1 MLSKFEKFIQQASGN
16 DLVRLKREITEDLIM
31 TEKEI
36 AELELAISH
45 LRDKISVLVRE
56 KKILG
61 HQIASINDAMRRFES
76 EETRQKKERSDKF
89 ERLFI
94 EIAKQKLPD
103 SLFSEIKEA
112 AASEIRKTIKLKVDE
127 KQQKRD

>member
-76 EETRQKKERSDKF
+76 EETKQKKERSDKF

-112 AASEIRKTIKLKVDE
+112 AASEIRKTIKLKTVDE
-127 KQQKRD
+127 KK

>member
-1 MLSKFEKFIQQASGN
+1 MLSKFEKFIQQASAN

-31 TEKEI
+31 TEKET

-76 EETRQKKERSDKF
+76 EETKQKKERSDKF

-112 AASEIRKTIKLKVDE
+112 AASEIRKTIKLKTVDE
-127 KQQKRD
+127 KK

>member
-112 AASEIRKTIKLKVDE
+112 AASEIRKTIKLKTVDE
-127 KQQKRD
+127 KK

>member
-56 KKILG
+56 KKY
-61 HQIASINDAMRRFES
+61 
-76 EETRQKKERSDKF
+76 
-89 ERLFI
+89 
-94 EIAKQKLPD
+94 
-103 SLFSEIKEA
+103 
-112 AASEIRKTIKLKVDE
+112 
-127 KQQKRD
+127 

>member
-1 MLSKFEKFIQQASGN
+1 
-16 DLVRLKREITEDLIM
+16 
-31 TEKEI
+31 
-36 AELELAISH
+36 
-45 LRDKISVLVRE
+45 
-56 KKILG
+56 
-61 HQIASINDAMRRFES
+61 MRRFES

>member
-1 MLSKFEKFIQQASGN
+1 MFIHQASAN

-76 EETRQKKERSDKF
+76 EETKQKKERSDKF

-112 AASEIRKTIKLKVDE
+112 AASEIRKTIKLKTVDE
-127 KQQKRD
+127 KK

>member
-1 MLSKFEKFIQQASGN
+1 MLIKFEQFIQQASSN

-76 EETRQKKERSDKF
+76 EETKQKKERSDKF

-112 AASEIRKTIKLKVDE
+112 AASEIRKTIKLKTVDE
-127 KQQKRD
+127 KK

>member
-1 MLSKFEKFIQQASGN
+1 MLSKFEKFIQQASAN

-36 AELELAISH
+36 AKLELAISH

-76 EETRQKKERSDKF
+76 EETKQKKERSDKF

-112 AASEIRKTIKLKVDE
+112 AASEIRKTIKLKTVDE
-127 KQQKRD
+127 KK